1 MMYRVKK
8 FLAPLVIT
16 KEMSAQEFY
25 NLASTKPHLIRRSQY
40 VIPKIGSGQFGRF
53 IVELDNVTNV

>member
-1 MMYRVKK
+1 
-8 FLAPLVIT
+8 
-16 KEMSAQEFY
+16 MSAQEFY